1 MRLFTAIE
9 LPKPVL
15 DHLQRAIETLRARP
29 QLREGISI
37 SRPENLHVTL
47 KFLGEVDDAHLPN
60 LITALQ
66 KLRFGEMKFAIE
78 RFIVLPGQ
86 GPARVLGANMI
97 GDNSALLDQF
107 MQLEATVQP
116 LGISRE
122 ARPFKPHVTV
132 ARIRRPSNRL
142 TAQTLIRIVDPR
154 LLPTPEFTVTQGT
167 LFRSV
172 LTPTGPV
179 YAALAHFGRVADEGS

>member
-15 DHLQRAIETLRARP
+15 DHLQRAIDALRARP
-29 QLREGISI
+29 QLRDGISF

-47 KFLGEVDDAHLPN
+47 KFLGEVEDAHLPN

-66 KLRFGEMKFAIE
+66 KLRFGEMRFTVE

-86 GPARVLGANMI
+86 GPARVLAANLI
-97 GDNSALLDQF
+97 GDNSPLLDLF

-116 LGISRE
+116 LGIARE
-122 ARPFKPHVTV
+122 ARAYKPHVTV
-132 ARIRRPSNRL
+132 ARIRRPSRKL

-167 LFRSV
+167 LFQSV

-179 YAALAHFGRVADEGS
+179 YATLARFGQTTG

>member
-15 DHLQRAIETLRARP
+15 DHLQRAIDALRARP
-29 QLREGISI
+29 QLREGIGF

-47 KFLGEVDDAHLPN
+47 KFVGEVDDAHLPN

-66 KLRFGEMKFAIE
+66 KLRFGEMRFTVE

-86 GPARVLGANMI
+86 GPARVLAANMI
-97 GDNSALLDQF
+97 GDNARLLDLF
-107 MQLEATVQP
+107 TQLEATVQP
-116 LGISRE
+116 LGIARE
-122 ARPFKPHVTV
+122 ARPFKPHVTI
-132 ARIRRPSNRL
+132 ARIRRPSNKL

-154 LLPTPEFTVTQGT
+154 LLPTPPFTVTHAT
-167 LFRSV
+167 LFQST
-172 LTPTGPV
+172 LTPAGPI
-179 YAALAHFGRVADEGS
+179 YAPMAHFGEQDG